1 MRVIDAD
8 VLYQEVQQMLNEYNS
23 QGMLN
28 EFSVSGSEI
37 RKILQMID
45 KQPELS
51 PEHSERILSCDE
63 IDCFNDYI
71 ESEKVDIAFGNTD
84 WCNIY
89 RKLVGDRESEYAR
102 ERMDYYRER
111 Q

>member
-51 PEHSERILSCDE
+51 LI
-63 IDCFNDYI
+63 
-71 ESEKVDIAFGNTD
+71 
-84 WCNIY
+84 
-89 RKLVGDRESEYAR
+89 
-102 ERMDYYRER
+102 
-111 Q
+111 